1 MCCCAQING
10 TAGPSLEMKGHCLC
24 VGVGVGV
31 VVGVDA
37 LPGLWLD
44 KHALLEH
51 PPLQG
56 TLPQTPGRAGN
67 A

>member
-44 KHALLEH
+44 KHGWHVCAHALIRN
-51 PPLQG
+51 
-56 TLPQTPGRAGN
+56 TKCW
-67 A
+67 